1 MEQKIIYTGF
11 NDPVSSGV
19 NIHSAET
26 RDLIVYQSYNGNI
39 SVVDKETGAHVL
51 RLACRKTL
59 SREQLEFIASDC
71 QWCYV
76 RPCEGRKTA
85 GSGQRQKLRGV

>member
-26 RDLIVYQSYNGNI
+26 RDLIVYQSYNGRRNDI
-39 SVVDKETGAHVL
+39 
-51 RLACRKTL
+51 RKGM
-59 SREQLEFIASDC
+59 REQEDRGFRTETEAESGMILFASL
-71 QWCYV
+71 YLK
-76 RPCEGRKTA
+76 RSYILKTHTEI
-85 GSGQRQKLRGV
+85 SLLKSYSR